1 MANVL
6 IIDAT
11 TGDAETRSETDE
23 EKADRKIMHEQ
34 FLLQLENT
42 ETKQTAKLAVL
53 NKLGLTANE
62 AAALFG

>member
-1 MANVL
+1 MANVF

-11 TGDAETRSETDE
+11 TGNVETRSETDE
-23 EKADRKIMHEQ
+23 EKAGRKIMHEQ

-53 NKLGLTANE
+53 NKLGLSADE
-62 AAALFG
+62 AQALLG